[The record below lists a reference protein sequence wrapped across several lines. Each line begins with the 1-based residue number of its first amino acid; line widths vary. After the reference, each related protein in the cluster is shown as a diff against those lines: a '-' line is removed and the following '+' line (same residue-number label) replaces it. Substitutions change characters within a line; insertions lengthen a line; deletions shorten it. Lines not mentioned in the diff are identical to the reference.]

1 MCQKTKKNWRLDE
14 KWIGERCVVPFDFFF
29 FFPQPSAPVVVSDL
43 TNKMFSGA
51 VVCGG
56 GQ

>member
-1 MCQKTKKNWRLDE
+1 MKNGLGNDVLCLS
-14 KWIGERCVVPFDFFF
+14 IFFF